1 MLGRNSFTAAEIAAA
16 RADVAGQL
24 ATFRAVPPGPER
36 DALEPRFASAVL
48 LALDRRFVHRTR
60 GLAGKKGTPLNE
72 LELVAE
78 GLMGAGQLPG
88 STVVRYDAATAVLGL
103 AVGAEIAP
111 SADDV
116 DALAAAVF
124 AELEET
130 SAG

>member
-24 ATFRAVPPGPER
+24 ATFRAMPAGPER

-72 LELVAE
+72 LELVTD
-78 GLMGAGQLPG
+78 GLMGDGQLPA
-88 STVVRYDAATAVLGL
+88 STVVKYDPATAVLGL

-116 DALAAAVF
+116 EALAAAVL
-124 AELEET
+124 AELET
-130 SAG
+130 TAAG

>member
-48 LALDRRFVHRTR
+48 LTLDRRFVHRTR

-78 GLMGAGQLPG
+78 GLMGDGQLPG
-88 STVVRYDAATAVLGL
+88 STVVKYDAATAVLGL

>member
-1 MLGRNSFTAAEIAAA
+1 MLGRSSFTADEVAAA

-24 ATFRAVPPGPER
+24 AAFRAVPAGPER

-60 GLAGKKGTPLNE
+60 GLSGKKGTPLNE
-72 LELVAE
+72 LALVAD
-78 GLMGAGQLPG
+78 GLMGDGQLPA
-88 STVVRYDAATAVLGL
+88 STVIRYDAAAAVLGL

-116 DALAAAVF
+116 EALAAAVLT
-124 AELEET
+124 ELDAT
-130 SAG
+130 AG